1 MRGEGARKVIGL
13 HHRVARWGAWL
24 LAGLVASC
32 GGSQVVREA
41 ELGEPLASESRPAAA
56 SEAPSAP
63 PTAATPTPAAA
74 EVVPAE
80 SDVAAVAEAL
90 ALLKEGRLE
99 EGRNRL
105 ARAVAAGNDNAA
117 AYYNLALAEERLG
130 RGDAAV
136 EAARKAVERSR
147 GAEKALRLYS
157 DLMVRAGR
165 AGALRA
171 DLDALARTWPDAVAV
186 GNARARAMIEDG
198 RPAEALRLASD
209 LLKKDETNLEVM
221 KTIALAYL
229 ALQHPGAARLVLNQ
243 VLETTRDPEVLD
255 LLGQMAARDG
265 ESRKAIAFFQEAV
278 RGDPNLADAHLNLG
292 VLYHEAGD
300 YETAITEFLAAIRVD
315 PAYTLA
321 HLNLGNSYRKLGRFD
336 QAEEAY
342 RKALKTDPDC
352 ADCYFNLGVAALE
365 NRPAGQDEPGH
376 YRKAMEFFSKYKAM
390 RRGPPRRDDPVD
402 KYVDEARRMAEY
414 LEKEAQIRKAAP
426 PPAPPEGEAGGVSV
440 PAEPDAGSGLPEQ
453 GE

>member
-1 MRGEGARKVIGL
+1 MRGDGARNAL
-13 HHRVARWGAWL
+13 WRVSL
-24 LAGLVASC
+24 IAGLVASC

-41 ELGEPLASESRPAAA
+41 EPVEPVASGSRPAAA
-56 SEAPSAP
+56 GETPPAPA
-63 PTAATPTPAAA
+63 TATPAAA
-74 EVVPAE
+74 EVAPVE
-80 SDVAAVAEAL
+80 SDPAAVPEAVS
-90 ALLKEGRLE
+90 LLKEGRLV
-99 EGRNRL
+99 EGRDRL
-105 ARAVAAGNDNAA
+105 ARAVAAGNDDAA

-130 RGDAAV
+130 RRDAAL
-136 EAARKAVERSR
+136 EAARKAVERSQ
-147 GAEKALRLYS
+147 GAEKTLRLYS

-171 DLDALARTWPDAVAV
+171 DLDALAERWPDAVAV
-186 GNARARAMIEDG
+186 GNARARALIEDG

-221 KTIALAYL
+221 KTTALAYL

-300 YETAITEFLAAIRVD
+300 YEAAIAEFQAAVAVD
-315 PAYTLA
+315 PAYTPA
-321 HLNLGNSYRKLGRFD
+321 YMNLGNSYRKLGRFD

-342 RKALKTDPDC
+342 RKALKSDPDC
-352 ADCYFNLGVAALE
+352 ADCWFNLGVAALE

-376 YRKAMEFFSKYKAM
+376 YRKAMEFFAKYKAM

-414 LEKEAQIRKAAP
+414 LEKEAEIRKAAP
-426 PPAPPEGEAGGVSV
+426 PPAPPEAGGEAV
-440 PAEPDAGSGLPEQ
+440 PAEPEAGSALPEQ

>member
-1 MRGEGARKVIGL
+1 MRGDGARNAL
-13 HHRVARWGAWL
+13 WRVSL
-24 LAGLVASC
+24 VAGLVASC

-41 ELGEPLASESRPAAA
+41 EPVEPVASGSRPAAA
-56 SEAPSAP
+56 GETPPAPA
-63 PTAATPTPAAA
+63 TATPAAA
-74 EVVPAE
+74 EVAPVE
-80 SDVAAVAEAL
+80 SDPAAVPEAVS
-90 ALLKEGRLE
+90 LLKEGRLV
-99 EGRNRL
+99 EGRDRL
-105 ARAVAAGNDNAA
+105 ARAVAAGNDDAA

-130 RGDAAV
+130 RRDAAL
-136 EAARKAVERSR
+136 EAARKAVERSQ
-147 GAEKALRLYS
+147 GAEKTLRLYS

-171 DLDALARTWPDAVAV
+171 DLDALAERWPDAVAV
-186 GNARARAMIEDG
+186 GNARARALIEDG

-221 KTIALAYL
+221 KTTALAYL

-300 YETAITEFLAAIRVD
+300 YEAAIAEFQAAVAVD
-315 PAYTLA
+315 PAYTPA
-321 HLNLGNSYRKLGRFD
+321 YMNLGNSYRKLGRFD

-342 RKALKTDPDC
+342 RKALKSDPDC
-352 ADCYFNLGVAALE
+352 ADCWFNLGVAALE

-376 YRKAMEFFSKYKAM
+376 YRKAMEFFAKYKAM

-414 LEKEAQIRKAAP
+414 LEKEAEIRKAAP
-426 PPAPPEGEAGGVSV
+426 PPAPPEAGGEAV
-440 PAEPDAGSGLPEQ
+440 PAEPEAGSALPEQ

>member
-1 MRGEGARKVIGL
+1 MRGDGARNALWRVGL
-13 HHRVARWGAWL
+13 I
-24 LAGLVASC
+24 AGLAASC

-41 ELGEPLASESRPAAA
+41 EPVEPLASESRPAAP
-56 SEAPSAP
+56 SEAPTA
-63 PTAATPTPAAA
+63 PTATTTPAPT
-74 EVVPAE
+74 EVALVEPDTTAVPE
-80 SDVAAVAEAL
+80 AVS
-90 ALLKEGRLE
+90 LLKEGRLE
-99 EGRNRL
+99 EGRDRL
-105 ARAVAAGNDNAA
+105 ARAVAAGSDDPA

-130 RGDAAV
+130 RPDAAV
-136 EAARKAVERSR
+136 EAARKAVEMSR

-171 DLDALARTWPDAVAV
+171 DLDALARTWPDSVAV
-186 GNARARAMIEDG
+186 GNARARALIEDG

-221 KTIALAYL
+221 KTIALAYR

-265 ESRKAIAFFQEAV
+265 ESRKAIAFFQEAIQ
-278 RGDPNLADAHLNLG
+278 GDPNLADAHLNLG

-300 YETAITEFLAAIRVD
+300 YEAAIGAFEAAIRVD
-315 PAYTLA
+315 PAYA
-321 HLNLGNSYRKLGRFD
+321 PAYMNLGNSYRKLGRFD

-342 RKALKTDPDC
+342 RKALKWDPDC

-376 YRKAMEFFSKYKAM
+376 YRKAMEFFAKYKAM

-426 PPAPPEGEAGGVSV
+426 PPPPAEGEAGGGVP
-440 PAEPDAGSGLPEQ
+440 PAEPDAGSDPRDT

>member
-1 MRGEGARKVIGL
+1 M
-13 HHRVARWGAWL
+13 
-24 LAGLVASC
+24 
-32 GGSQVVREA
+32 REA
-41 ELGEPLASESRPAAA
+41 EPAGPVASKSRPAEA
-56 SEAPSAP
+56 SETAPAG
-63 PTAATPTPAAA
+63 TLTPMPA
-74 EVVPAE
+74 EVAPAVWDA
-80 SDVAAVAEAL
+80 SAVVEAVR
-90 ALLKEGRLE
+90 LLKEGRLE
-99 EGRNRL
+99 EGRDRL
-105 ARAVAAGNDNAA
+105 AQAAAAGSADAA
-117 AYYNLALAEERLG
+117 VYYNLALAEERLG
-130 RGDAAV
+130 QRGAAIEMARRAV
-136 EAARKAVERSR
+136 ETSR
-147 GAEKALRLYS
+147 GAEKALRLFS

-171 DLDALARTWPDAVAV
+171 DLDALARTWPDSVVV

-221 KTIALAYL
+221 KTIAMAYL
-229 ALQHPGAARLVLNQ
+229 ALQRPAAARLVLNQ

-265 ESRKAIAFFQEAV
+265 EPRKAIAFFQEAV
-278 RGDPNLADAHLNLG
+278 RGDPNLADAHMNLG

-300 YETAITEFLAAIRVD
+300 YEAAISEFQAAIRAD
-315 PAYTLA
+315 PAYALA

-342 RKALKTDPDC
+342 RKALKFDPDC
-352 ADCYFNLGVAALE
+352 ADCWFNLGVAALE
-365 NRPAGQDEPGH
+365 NRPAEQDEPGH

-414 LEKEAQIRKAAP
+414 LEKEAQIRKAAALP
-426 PPAPPEGEAGGVSV
+426 TEGDAGGAGV
-440 PAEPDAGSGLPEQ
+440 PAGSDAGSAPTEEGP
-453 GE
+453 

>member
-1 MRGEGARKVIGL
+1 MRGDGARNALWRVGL
-13 HHRVARWGAWL
+13 I
-24 LAGLVASC
+24 AGIAASC

-41 ELGEPLASESRPAAA
+41 ESVEPVASGSRPAAA
-56 SEAPSAP
+56 GEAPSALP
-63 PTAATPTPAAA
+63 SAATATPAAA
-74 EVVPAE
+74 EVAPVE
-80 SDVAAVAEAL
+80 SDPAAVPEAVS
-90 ALLKEGRLE
+90 LLKEGRLE
-99 EGRNRL
+99 EGRDRL
-105 ARAVAAGNDNAA
+105 ARAVAAGNADAA

-130 RGDAAV
+130 RRDAAL
-136 EAARKAVERSR
+136 EAARKAVERSQ

-171 DLDALARTWPDAVAV
+171 DLDALAERWPDSVAV
-186 GNARARAMIEDG
+186 GNARARALIEDG

-221 KTIALAYL
+221 KTTALAYL

-255 LLGQMAARDG
+255 LLGQMAAREG
-265 ESRKAIAFFQEAV
+265 ESREAIGFFREAV

-300 YETAITEFLAAIRVD
+300 YEAAIAEFQAAVAVD
-315 PAYTLA
+315 PTYAPAYM
-321 HLNLGNSYRKLGRFD
+321 NLGNSYRKLGRFGE
-336 QAEEAY
+336 AEEAY
-342 RKALKTDPDC
+342 RKALKSDPDC

-426 PPAPPEGEAGGVSV
+426 PPAPPEAGGEAV
-440 PAEPDAGSGLPEQ
+440 PAEPDAGSPLPEQ